1 MPPVNR
7 DRLQA
12 FVTFCQTYV
21 LSQPAAT
28 ERSNSGPFLEAFF
41 QAFGY
46 AGTKQ
51 AGATIE
57 QVVDQGSRKGQTG
70 YADLYWPDGSL
81 LIELKRRSE
90 RHLDRHYNQAWGY
103 AQRLTPQPQYI
114 ILCNFEQFWI
124 YDLTQSVSIPVERLA
139 LDELPFHP
147 EAFRFME
154 RGAAK
159 PKFRDGQIVEVTATA
174 AQRMGLL
181 YRSLCDRRDRLRN
194 PPYTEADAQRFVL
207 QCVLAM
213 FAQGRGL
220 LPPNRFSDCLDRCL
234 PQNSDDPGES
244 TYDILCELCEGLFRQ
259 MNRQGK
265 TPYGRFQGTDYFNGG
280 LFNGGLFA
288 QIPAIHLER
297 DELKLLKVAADQN
310 WTKVQPAIFGNIFEQ
325 TTTDRDRHAGG
336 MHFTSENDIMKIIRP
351 SIVQPWEQA
360 IDQANDLKQLNQ
372 LHLEL
377 SRYRVLDPACGSGN
391 FLYIAYQELKQ
402 VEQVLLDKI
411 AALEK
416 TGLRRLSLIT
426 PLQFFGID
434 INPFAVELARVT
446 LMIARK
452 VAIDRLGLNEP
463 ALPLDT
469 LDQNI
474 RRQDA
479 LMLETWPEAEVI
491 VGNPP
496 FQSKNKM
503 QQELGA
509 AYVKTLRDRYPDIPG
524 RADYCV
530 YWFRRSHDHLK
541 PGQRAGLV
549 GTNTIRQNYSREGG
563 LDYIVQNGGTITHAV
578 ASQVWSGSA
587 AVHVSI
593 VNWIK
598 GQWSGQKTLMTQL
611 GDRLDSPWRTEH
623 PAQIHANLSSEFD
636 VTQAAVIQANVRSQ
650 ACYQGQTH
658 GHEGFLLSIEAA
670 QALLK
675 KSPKNAEVLFPYL
688 TANELLSSVPPQ
700 PQRYVIDLHPRS
712 LEAAKTYSAIFKQI
726 KTEVLPTRQQA
737 AQAEADRNQSVLH
750 KNPKAKVNHHH
761 QNFLDRWWLLSYP
774 RPEMIAKISQLDRYI
789 VCGRVTKRPVFALI
803 SSAIRPSDAL
813 QVFALDDDY
822 SFGILQSSLHWQWF
836 TRQCSTLTGT
846 FRYTSNT
853 VFDTFPWPQTVT
865 IAQITAVAEA
875 ARALRQLR
883 ETLMA
888 EAQWSL
894 RDLYK
899 TLDQPGDTSLHRAHA
914 ALDRAVAAAYGWDD
928 RTDPLAFLFQLNQAV
943 AAAERSGEPVL
954 GPGLP
959 PWVGDRQRWISTDCI
974 LLNT

>member
-12 FVTFCQTYV
+12 FVTFCQTYI

-181 YRSLCDRRDRLRN
+181 YRSLCDRRDRLKN
-194 PPYTEADAQRFVL
+194 PPYTEADA
-207 QCVLAM
+207 
-213 FAQGRGL
+213 
-220 LPPNRFSDCLDRCL
+220 
-234 PQNSDDPGES
+234 
-244 TYDILCELCEGLFRQ
+244 
-259 MNRQGK
+259 
-265 TPYGRFQGTDYFNGG
+265 
-280 LFNGGLFA
+280 
-288 QIPAIHLER
+288 H
-297 DELKLLKVAADQN
+297 
-310 WTKVQPAIFGNIFEQ
+310 
-325 TTTDRDRHAGG
+325 
-336 MHFTSENDIMKIIRP
+336 
-351 SIVQPWEQA
+351 
-360 IDQANDLKQLNQ
+360 
-372 LHLEL
+372 
-377 SRYRVLDPACGSGN
+377 
-391 FLYIAYQELKQ
+391 
-402 VEQVLLDKI
+402 
-411 AALEK
+411 
-416 TGLRRLSLIT
+416 
-426 PLQFFGID
+426 
-434 INPFAVELARVT
+434 
-446 LMIARK
+446 
-452 VAIDRLGLNEP
+452 
-463 ALPLDT
+463 
-469 LDQNI
+469 
-474 RRQDA
+474 
-479 LMLETWPEAEVI
+479 
-491 VGNPP
+491 
-496 FQSKNKM
+496 
-503 QQELGA
+503 
-509 AYVKTLRDRYPDIPG
+509 
-524 RADYCV
+524 
-530 YWFRRSHDHLK
+530 
-541 PGQRAGLV
+541 
-549 GTNTIRQNYSREGG
+549 
-563 LDYIVQNGGTITHAV
+563 
-578 ASQVWSGSA
+578 
-587 AVHVSI
+587 
-593 VNWIK
+593 
-598 GQWSGQKTLMTQL
+598 
-611 GDRLDSPWRTEH
+611 
-623 PAQIHANLSSEFD
+623 
-636 VTQAAVIQANVRSQ
+636 
-650 ACYQGQTH
+650 
-658 GHEGFLLSIEAA
+658 
-670 QALLK
+670 
-675 KSPKNAEVLFPYL
+675 
-688 TANELLSSVPPQ
+688 ELLSSVPPQ
-700 PQRYVIDLHPRS
+700 PQRYVIDFHPQS
-712 LEAAKTYSAIFKQI
+712 LETAKTYPAIFKQI
-726 KTEVLPTRQQA
+726 KNEVLPTRQQA
-737 AQAEADRNQSVLH
+737 AQAEADRNQAVLK

-761 QNFLDRWWLLSYP
+761 QNFLNRWWLLSYP
-774 RPEMIAKISQLDRYI
+774 RPEMITKISQGDRYI

-836 TRQCSTLTGT
+836 TRQCSTLKGD

-894 RDLYK
+894 CDLYK
-899 TLDQPGDTSLHRAHA
+899 TLDQPGDTPLHRAHA

-928 RTDPLAFLFQLNQAV
+928 RTDPLAFLFQLNQTV

-959 PWVGDRQRWISTDCI
+959 PWVGDRQPLISADCI
-974 LLNT
+974 TS

>member
-1 MPPVNR
+1 MPPVNH
-7 DRLQA
+7 DRLQE
-12 FVTFCQTYV
+12 FVTFCQTYI

-181 YRSLCDRRDRLRN
+181 YRSLCDRRDRLKK

-244 TYDILCELCEGLFRQ
+244 TYDILCEGLFRQ

-265 TPYGRFQGTDYFNGG
+265 TPYGRFQGTDY
-280 LFNGGLFA
+280 FNGGLFA

-360 IDQANDLKQLNQ
+360 IEQAHDLKQLNQ

-426 PLQFFGID
+426 PLQFFGMD

-474 RRQDA
+474 RKQDA
-479 LMLETWPEAEVI
+479 LMLETWPAAEVI

-509 AYVKTLRDRYPDIPG
+509 AYVKTLRDRYPEIPG

-530 YWFRRSHDHLK
+530 YWLRRSHDHLK

-578 ASQVWSGSA
+578 SSQVWSGAA

-598 GQWSGQKTLMTQL
+598 GEWTGQKTLITQL

-623 PAQIHANLSSEFD
+623 PAQIHAALSSEFD
-636 VTQAAVIQANVRSQ
+636 VTQAVVIQANARSQ

-658 GHEGFLLSIEAA
+658 GHEGF
-670 QALLK
+670 
-675 KSPKNAEVLFPYL
+675 F
-688 TANELLSSVPPQ
+688 
-700 PQRYVIDLHPRS
+700 ID
-712 LEAAKTYSAIFKQI
+712 
-726 KTEVLPTRQQA
+726 RQQA
-737 AQAEADRNQSVLH
+737 KLS
-750 KNPKAKVNHHH
+750 AKELAYIYPYLNG
-761 QNFLDRWWLLSYP
+761 NDLLGYRDLLSLRSIIDLNHCQSLDQVKSYP
-774 RPEMIAKISQLDRYI
+774 GLLKHIKQTVYPAIKQLAEDEFAKTKKATGPRQSHLQKWWKYWRSRDEMIHKISALNRYI
-789 VCGRVTKRPVFALI
+789 VASRVTKRPIFTFI
-803 SSAIRPSDAL
+803 SSTIRPSDAL

-822 SFGILQSSLHWQWF
+822 SFGVLQSSLHWQWF
-836 TRQCSTLTGT
+836 TRQCSTLKGD

-875 ARALRQLR
+875 ARSLRQLR

-899 TLDQPGDTSLHRAHA
+899 TLDQPGDTPLHQTHA

-943 AAAERSGEPVL
+943 AAAERSGEPVV

-959 PWVGDRQRWISTDCI
+959 PGVGDRSAWVSTDCI
-974 LLNT
+974 RTVSVG

>member
-1 MPPVNR
+1 MPEVNR
-7 DRLQA
+7 DRLQG
-12 FVTFCQTYV
+12 FVTFCQTYI
-21 LSQPAAT
+21 LSQPEAT

-46 AGTKQ
+46 GGTKQ

-57 QVVDQGSRKGQTG
+57 QVIEQGSLKGQTG

-81 LIELKRRSE
+81 LIELKRRSQ
-90 RHLDRHYNQAWGY
+90 RHLDRHYSQAWGY
-103 AQRLTPQPQYI
+103 AQRLNPQPQYI
-114 ILCNFEQFWI
+114 ILCNFESFWI
-124 YDLTQSVSIPVERLA
+124 YDLTQSVSIPVERLT
-139 LDELPFHP
+139 LDELPFHLD
-147 EAFRFME
+147 AFRFME
-154 RGAAK
+154 RGTKK
-159 PKFRDGQIVEVTATA
+159 PKFRDGQIVEVTTTA

-181 YRSLCDRRDRLRN
+181 YQSLRDRGQRLKN
-194 PPYTEADAQRFVL
+194 PPYTEDDAQRFVL

-220 LPPNRFSDCLDRCL
+220 LPPNRFSECLDSCL
-234 PQNSDDPGES
+234 PQNSEDLGES
-244 TYDILCELCEGLFRQ
+244 TYDILCEGLFRQ
-259 MNRQGK
+259 MNQPGQ
-265 TPYGRFQGTDYFNGG
+265 TPYGRFQNTDYFNGG
-280 LFNGGLFA
+280 LFA
-288 QIPAIHLER
+288 KIPAIHLER

-310 WTKVQPAIFGNIFEQ
+310 WTKVQPAIFGNIFEK

-351 SIVQPWEQA
+351 SIVEPWERA
-360 IDQANDLKQLNQ
+360 IERAADLKDLNQ

-377 SRYRVLDPACGSGN
+377 ARYRVLDPACGSGN
-391 FLYIAYQELKQ
+391 FLYVAYQELKQ
-402 VEQVLLDKI
+402 IEQILLDKI
-411 AALEK
+411 AALEHAES
-416 TGLRRLSLIT
+416 RRLSLIT

-434 INPFAVELARVT
+434 INGFGVELARVT

-479 LMLETWPEAEVI
+479 LLVETWPEADVI

-509 AYVKTLRDRYPDIPG
+509 AYVKRLRDRYPDIPG

-530 YWFRRSHDHLK
+530 YWFRRSHDHLQ

-549 GTNTIRQNYSREGG
+549 GTNTVRQNYSREGG
-563 LDYIVQNGGTITHAV
+563 LDYIVQRGGTITHAV
-578 ASQVWSGSA
+578 SSQVWSGEA

-598 GQWSGQKTLMTQL
+598 GSFSGTKTLITQV
-611 GDRLDSPWRTEH
+611 GDRVDSPWRTEH
-623 PAQIHANLSSEFD
+623 PEVINAALSSGFD
-636 VTQAAVIQANVRSQ
+636 VTQAMVIQVNARSR

-658 GHEGFLLSIEAA
+658 GHEGFLLSIEEAR
-670 QALLK
+670 ALIQ
-675 KSPKNAEVLFPYL
+675 KSPKNREVLFPYL
-688 TANELLSSVPPQ
+688 TANELLSSVPPR
-700 PQRYVIDLHPRS
+700 PQRYVIDFQPRS
-712 LEAAKTYSAIFKQI
+712 LEEAKAYRAVFKQV
-726 KTEVLPTRQQA
+726 KDQVLPTRQQA
-737 AQAEADRNQSVLH
+737 AQAELERNQSVLK

-761 QNFLDRWWLLSYP
+761 QNFLNRWWLLSYS
-774 RPEMIAKISQLDRYI
+774 RPEMIQEVSQRDRYI
-789 VCGRVTKRPVFALI
+789 VCGRVTKRPVFALV
-803 SSAIRPSDAL
+803 STSVRPSDAL

-836 TRQCSTLTGT
+836 IHQCSTLKGD

-865 IAQITAVAEA
+865 LEQITAIAEA

-883 ETLMA
+883 QTLMA

-899 TLDQPGDTSLHRAHA
+899 TLDQPGDTPLHQAHA
-914 ALDRAVAAAYGWDD
+914 ALDRAVAVAYGWDD
-928 RTDPLAFLFQLNQAV
+928 RTDPLEFLFKLNQAV
-943 AAAERSGEPVL
+943 ATAQQAGEPVL

-959 PWVGDRQRWISTDCI
+959 AWVGDRRPWISLDCI
-974 LLNT
+974 TP

>member
-7 DRLQA
+7 DRLQE
-12 FVTFCQTYV
+12 FVTFCQTYI

-181 YRSLCDRRDRLRN
+181 YRSLCDRRDRLKN

-244 TYDILCELCEGLFRQ
+244 TYDILCEGLFRQ

-265 TPYGRFQGTDYFNGG
+265 TPYGRFQGTDY
-280 LFNGGLFA
+280 FNGGLFA

-360 IDQANDLKQLNQ
+360 IEQAHDLKQLNQ

-416 TGLRRLSLIT
+416 TGLRRLNLIT
-426 PLQFFGID
+426 PLQFLGMD

-479 LMLETWPEAEVI
+479 LMVETWPEAEVI

-509 AYVKTLRDRYPDIPG
+509 AYVKNLRDRYPEIPG

-530 YWFRRSHDHLK
+530 YWLRRSHDHLK

-578 ASQVWSGSA
+578 SSQVWSGAA

-598 GQWSGQKTLMTQL
+598 GQWAGQKTLMTQL

-623 PAQIHANLSSEFD
+623 PAQIHAALSSEFD

-658 GHEGFLLSIEAA
+658 GHEGFFIDLQQSQFSAKELERIYPYLNGNDLLGYRDALSPRFIIDLNQCESFDEVKFYPG
-670 QALLK
+670 LLK
-675 KSPKNAEVLFPYL
+675 HIKRTVYLDLKRLAED
-688 TANELLSSVPPQ
+688 EL
-700 PQRYVIDLHPRS
+700 
-712 LEAAKTYSAIFKQI
+712 AKTKKTTGPRQSHFK
-726 KTEVLPTRQQA
+726 K
-737 AQAEADRNQSVLH
+737 
-750 KNPKAKVNHHH
+750 
-761 QNFLDRWWLLSYP
+761 WWKYWRS
-774 RPEMIAKISQLDRYI
+774 RDEMIHRISGLNRYI
-789 VCGRVTKRPVFALI
+789 VSSRVTKRPVFTFI

-836 TRQCSTLTGT
+836 TRQCSTLKGD

-899 TLDQPGDTSLHRAHA
+899 TLDQPGDTPLHRAHA

-928 RTDPLAFLFQLNQAV
+928 RTDPLAFLFELNQIV

-959 PWVGDRQRWISTDCI
+959 PWVGDRQPLISADCI
-974 LLNT
+974 TS

>member
-7 DRLQA
+7 DRLQE
-12 FVTFCQTYV
+12 FVTFCQTYI

-139 LDELPFHP
+139 LDELPFHA

-181 YRSLCDRRDRLRN
+181 YRSLCDRRDRLKN

-244 TYDILCELCEGLFRQ
+244 TYDILCEGLFRQ

-265 TPYGRFQGTDYFNGG
+265 TPYGRFQGTDY
-280 LFNGGLFA
+280 FNGGLFA

-360 IDQANDLKQLNQ
+360 IEQANDLKQLNQ

-426 PLQFFGID
+426 PLQFLGMD

-509 AYVKTLRDRYPDIPG
+509 AYVKNLRDRYPDIPG

-530 YWFRRSHDHLK
+530 YWLRRSHDHLK

-578 ASQVWSGSA
+578 SSQVWSGAA

-598 GQWSGQKTLMTQL
+598 GQWAGQKTLMTQL

-623 PAQIHANLSSEFD
+623 PAQIHAALSSEFD

-658 GHEGFLLSIEAA
+658 GHEGFFVDLQQSKFSAKELERIHPYLNGNDLLGYRDALSPRFIIDLNQCQSFDEVKFYPG
-670 QALLK
+670 LLK
-675 KSPKNAEVLFPYL
+675 HIKRTVYPDLNRLAED
-688 TANELLSSVPPQ
+688 EL
-700 PQRYVIDLHPRS
+700 
-712 LEAAKTYSAIFKQI
+712 AKTKKMTGPRQSHFK
-726 KTEVLPTRQQA
+726 K
-737 AQAEADRNQSVLH
+737 
-750 KNPKAKVNHHH
+750 
-761 QNFLDRWWLLSYP
+761 WWKYWRS
-774 RPEMIAKISQLDRYI
+774 RDEMIHKISGLNRYI
-789 VCGRVTKRPVFALI
+789 VSSRVTKRPVFTFI

-836 TRQCSTLTGT
+836 TRQCSTLKGD

-899 TLDQPGDTSLHRAHA
+899 TLDQPGDTPLHRAHA

-928 RTDPLAFLFQLNQAV
+928 RTDPLAFLFQLNQTV

-959 PWVGDRQRWISTDCI
+959 PWVGDRQPLISADCI
-974 LLNT
+974 TS